1 MSNQSSHSLN
11 QPINISLS
19 VKSGARK
26 QLRSSDSKK
35 IRRRFLETYPSFEA
49 SADLWLPTTSHLHEL
64 ELKKPQADPDKH
76 PFVFKLYYVQLKGSK
91 EWDPL
96 FYSDENGKEKRLVP
110 HLKLIHRYPDA
121 LPRIRIDRG
130 AIRFVLSGANLMV
143 PGLTSPGGRLPS
155 EEAEGEDERYGKEDL
170 EAGTVVVIEAEGKE
184 HACMVGPLEVG
195 TKVMKDKK
203 KGLAMSQGHYLGD
216 AMWTAPLE

>member
-1 MSNQSSHSLN
+1 MS
-11 QPINISLS
+11 S
-19 VKSGARK
+19 VKPGARK

-35 IRRRFLETYPSFEA
+35 IRRRFLETFPSFEA
-49 SADLWLPTTSHLHEL
+49 SVDLWLPTTSHLHEL
-64 ELKKPQADPDKH
+64 ELKKPQPDPDKH
-76 PFVFKLYYVQLKGSK
+76 PFVYKLYYVQLKGSK

-143 PGLTSPGGRLPS
+143 PGLTSPGGRLPNG
-155 EEAEGEDERYGKEDL
+155 EAEGEDERYGKEDL

-184 HACMVGPLEVG
+184 NACMVGPLEVS

-216 AMWTAPLE
+216 AMWSAPLE